1 MTGMVET
8 VRGKVESTCVISKG
22 LRKEGCS
29 VSLKDAPKPRLI
41 IDLDKPGSPLGKNQ
55 TRCDYLFVADAQG
68 NRGWV
73 VPIELKKG
81 RLDAS
86 KAVEQLKAGASV
98 AEQLVPDTLTV
109 NFRPA
114 VASGGN
120 KAERAELRAERNI
133 VRFRGSVEYVRLLK
147 CGDKLINAFNKAKRE
162 RSKP

>member
-1 MTGMVET
+1 MTGLVDT
-8 VRGKVESTCVISKG
+8 VRGKVENACVKSGG

-29 VSLKDAPKPRLI
+29 LSLQDAPQSRLI
-41 IDLDKPGSPLGKNQ
+41 IDFDKPGSPLRWRQ
-55 TRCDYLFVADAQG
+55 TRCDYLFVAEVPG
-68 NRGWV
+68 KPGWV
-73 VPIELKKG
+73 VPLELKKG

-98 AEQLVPDTLTV
+98 AEKLVPDTLTV
-109 NFRPA
+109 NFRPV

-120 KAERAELRAERNI
+120 KAERAELRAGRNK